1 MAQTYKVLVEVPVPD
16 DGMPGSVL
24 IRILS
29 KLPPNATVVVRDGQ
43 VLAEWS
49 DDGKPSA
56 TSLRAPV
63 RGGGSQ
69 QHQDFSPPRPAPSLG
84 VHE

>member
-49 DDGKPSA
+49 DDGKPS
-56 TSLRAPV
+56 TTLRAPV